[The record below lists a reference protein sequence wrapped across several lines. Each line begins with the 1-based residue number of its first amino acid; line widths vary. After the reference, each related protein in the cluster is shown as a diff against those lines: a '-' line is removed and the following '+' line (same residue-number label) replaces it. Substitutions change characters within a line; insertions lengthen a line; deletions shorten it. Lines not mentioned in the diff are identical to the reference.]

1 MVMTTFVSCFNHS
14 DAFVAKLR
22 LSDLEMV
29 CRTAHNPYNEPLP
42 YHRLCPEGLAVLGDT
57 FYVCDMGKRHHST
70 PWVTPC
76 RMTPSREEILRVQL
90 QLRERRLG
98 RGDRKYMLSK

>member
-76 RMTPSREEILRVQL
+76 RMTPYSNCLDFRI
-90 QLRERRLG
+90 RRYWPATMEL
-98 RGDRKYMLSK
+98 LWQFL